1 MTALPTPDPATGT
14 PVQPPASPPAPAAA
28 QLGLATGPD
37 LPGEL
42 SPLDHGALCA
52 LAGRPRHLDKGGR
65 LFDLGAPLSSLYQV
79 AEGAFKTC
87 ISAQDGRTQVVGF
100 HLPGDWLGLDGI
112 ATGRHTLDAMA
123 LEEARVWMMDYG
135 ALQHLLSQSMALQ
148 HAFHRMM
155 SREIQREAEMLR
167 LLGRLPADARLAC
180 FLLDQARRMPP
191 AASGHDPAS
200 GIELVLHMSRED
212 IGSYLG
218 LQIET
223 ISRSL
228 SRLRQDGVLAVHH
241 RRVHLLDLQAL
252 QHLAQGDELV
262 AAPSVQAP
270 LPPGP

>member
-1 MTALPTPDPATGT
+1 MTALPTPDPA
-14 PVQPPASPPAPAAA
+14 PDCPARHPAGQPAAA
-28 QLGLATGPD
+28 AARVGFANGPE

-42 SPLDHGALCA
+42 SPQDYGALCA
-52 LAGRPRHLDKGGR
+52 LAGRARHLDKGSR
-65 LFDLGAPLSSLYQV
+65 LFDLGAPLGSLYQV

-112 ATGRHTLDAMA
+112 DTGRHALDAMA
-123 LEEARVWMMDYG
+123 LEEARVWMIDYG
-135 ALQHLLSQSMALQ
+135 ALQRLLSQSVTLQ

-155 SREIQREAEMLR
+155 SREIQREAAMLR

-180 FLLDQARRMPP
+180 FLLDQAHRLPP
-191 AASGHDPAS
+191 IGPGHDAASGS
-200 GIELVLHMSRED
+200 ELVLHMSRED

-228 SRLRQDGVLAVHH
+228 SKLKQDGVLAVHH
-241 RRVHLLDLQAL
+241 RHVHLLDRQAL
-252 QHLAQGDELV
+252 QRLAQGDELV
-262 AAPSVQAP
+262 GVASVQAP